1 MSILC
6 CCEDFAP
13 SASPKCCV
21 HTASSLMIRTYLAS
35 PRSWTDRRRVA
46 SVGHCSVR
54 WRHVRRRNTFT
65 CRAKRSIWRISL
77 NELNQ
82 NSRESK
88 SILWFRITGLW
99 SFCVNLACYA
109 FIKITLASCHLLLYV
124 VYMCQKKIIKFYGCR
139 FSFLSTTSSGIWNLK
154 TQSITMDAFH
164 CYEQKSVVP
173 LNLAHPV
180 YTNMS
185 TLTDILCV

>member
-1 MSILC
+1 MLMSILC

-124 VYMCQKKIIKFYGCR
+124 VYMCQKKSLNF
-139 FSFLSTTSSGIWNLK
+139 
-154 TQSITMDAFH
+154 MDAGLVSLVLRRVE
-164 CYEQKSVVP
+164 YE
-173 LNLAHPV
+173 
-180 YTNMS
+180 
-185 TLTDILCV
+185 TLKLSQSLWMHFIVMNKNQWYL